1 MNKRTNLGFTQVCR
15 FENPLRKISLPRQ
28 CRDCPESVALG
39 AGVVAA
45 APPRESLRI
54 SSSSMLCCHGAP
66 RIAHTDPGE
75 VPSAQRPWSGVRR
88 TRRCLRCFPLS
99 HIPAWKRNN
108 KIAPFF
114 DFKNWCYFLPLR
126 HSAISKPARGSSG
139 ALFRGYRSAPRSQA
153 ETQYTIKCNPEYLQQ
168 NSPRHAQ
175 ETPHTIHLP

>member
-1 MNKRTNLGFTQVCR
+1 MPLGKYCLMVGK
-15 FENPLRKISLPRQ
+15 FENPLRKTLLPRQ
-28 CRDCPESVALG
+28 RRDCPESVALG
-39 AGVVAA
+39 AGTVAA

-75 VPSAQRPWSGVRR
+75 VPSAQRPWSDVRR

-114 DFKNWCYFLPLR
+114 DFKNWCYFLHTESRYSKFLLR
-126 HSAISKPARGSSG
+126 FFQTTECMENCEVNKKEAGRRKRKGQ
-139 ALFRGYRSAPRSQA
+139 RSQRTVTRCPIILDWSYGGFRTCFA
-153 ETQYTIKCNPEYLQQ
+153 
-168 NSPRHAQ
+168 
-175 ETPHTIHLP
+175 